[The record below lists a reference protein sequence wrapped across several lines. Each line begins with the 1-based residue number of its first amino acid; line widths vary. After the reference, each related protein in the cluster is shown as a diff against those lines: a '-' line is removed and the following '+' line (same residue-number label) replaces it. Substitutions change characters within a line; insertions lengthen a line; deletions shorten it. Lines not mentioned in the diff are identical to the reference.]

1 MSSSLPC
8 AHFFPERTPGDAHA
22 DISSPARLRNIWAR
36 SKTILKHFNMSGMR
50 NEGNHLDYRVKIAH
64 HLKLFYGKTFKEG
77 SYWYKNPNENE
88 FFRAVFAK
96 AAGKENADDVDA
108 AGIEDIFFKKE
119 NRQTGIDA
127 KALGRYCSERQLK
140 ALFSACPASS
150 EEGDV
155 CIEVPAP
162 ASASL
167 GAPVKSDEE
176 DEEDEEKETP
186 NSGSPVPAVHGE
198 AGTGEPAESDDEGTV
213 AHEADVANLH
223 DLAGEDDLAG
233 KDDAVPAMPAGGDF
247 DDGNFYYSDEKK
259 FKESDDFNLDGF
271 TASQWDDDV
280 PPPYNIFEAGLSQPS
295 QPTNLEPTEQQR
307 DLLEYLMNASRVNEW
322 CVRLS
327 QLKVGAAEGKI
338 ITGWTP
344 TAVDRRAR
352 AMKCFEELERI
363 MREQDQAYD
372 VDFDDSFPVAST
384 TLG

>member
-176 DEEDEEKETP
+176 NEEEEEEEETP
-186 NSGSPVPAVHGE
+186 DSGSPVPAVHGE

-223 DLAGEDDLAG
+223 DLPGDDDDVDV
-233 KDDAVPAMPAGGDF
+233 DDAVPAMPAGGDF
-247 DDGNFYYSDEKK
+247 DDGNFYSDEKK
-259 FKESDDFNLDGF
+259 FKEGDDFNLDVLPSL
-271 TASQWDDDV
+271 SQWDDEPGFDFD
-280 PPPYNIFEAGLSQPS
+280 YAIFEPS
-295 QPTNLEPTEQQR
+295 QPTEPTEQQR
-307 DLLEYLMNASRVNEW
+307 DLMEHLVNVPRVNEW
-322 CVRLS
+322 RVRLS
-327 QLKVGAAEGKI
+327 QLKVDAAEGKI
-338 ITGWTP
+338 ITGWMQP
-344 TAVDRRAR
+344 AVERRAR

-363 MREQDQAYD
+363 MREQEQAYEGEINS
-372 VDFDDSFPVAST
+372 SFPVAPT

>member
-108 AGIEDIFFKKE
+108 AGIDNIFFKKE
-119 NRQTGIDA
+119 NRQMGIDA

-140 ALFSACPASS
+140 ALFAACPASS

-176 DEEDEEKETP
+176 NEEEEEEEETP
-186 NSGSPVPAVHGE
+186 DSGSPVPAVHGE

-223 DLAGEDDLAG
+223 DLPGDDDDVDV
-233 KDDAVPAMPAGGDF
+233 DDAVPAMPAGGDF
-247 DDGNFYYSDEKK
+247 DDGNFYSDEKK
-259 FKESDDFNLDGF
+259 FKEGDDFNLDVLPSL
-271 TASQWDDDV
+271 SQWDDEPGFDFD
-280 PPPYNIFEAGLSQPS
+280 YAIFEPS
-295 QPTNLEPTEQQR
+295 QPTEPTEQQR
-307 DLLEYLMNASRVNEW
+307 DLMEHLVNVPRVNEW
-322 CVRLS
+322 RVRLS
-327 QLKVGAAEGKI
+327 QLKVDAAEGKI
-338 ITGWTP
+338 ITGWMQP
-344 TAVDRRAR
+344 AVERRAR

-363 MREQDQAYD
+363 MREQEQAYEGEINS
-372 VDFDDSFPVAST
+372 SFPVAPT

>member
-223 DLAGEDDLAG
+223 ELAGEDDLAG

-280 PPPYNIFEAGLSQPS
+280 PPLQHLRGRPLAAFAADQP
-295 QPTNLEPTEQQR
+295 
-307 DLLEYLMNASRVNEW
+307 
-322 CVRLS
+322 
-327 QLKVGAAEGKI
+327 
-338 ITGWTP
+338 
-344 TAVDRRAR
+344 
-352 AMKCFEELERI
+352 
-363 MREQDQAYD
+363 
-372 VDFDDSFPVAST
+372 
-384 TLG
+384 

>member
-50 NEGNHLDYRVKIAH
+50 NEGNDKLYREKIAH
-64 HLKLFYGKTFKEG
+64 HLELFYGKTFNQG
-77 SYWYKNPNENE
+77 SYWYTHPNENE

-108 AGIEDIFFKKE
+108 AGIDNIFFKKE
-119 NRQTGIDA
+119 NRQMGIDA

-140 ALFSACPASS
+140 ALFAACPASS

-176 DEEDEEKETP
+176 NEEEEEEEETP
-186 NSGSPVPAVHGE
+186 DSGSPVPAVHGE

-223 DLAGEDDLAG
+223 DLPGDDDDVDV
-233 KDDAVPAMPAGGDF
+233 DDAVPAMPAGGDF
-247 DDGNFYYSDEKK
+247 DDGNFYSDEKK
-259 FKESDDFNLDGF
+259 FKEGDDFNLDVLPSL
-271 TASQWDDDV
+271 SQWDDEPGFDFD
-280 PPPYNIFEAGLSQPS
+280 YAIFEPS
-295 QPTNLEPTEQQR
+295 QPTEPTEQQR
-307 DLLEYLMNASRVNEW
+307 DLMEHLVNVPRVNEW
-322 CVRLS
+322 RLRLS
-327 QLKVGAAEGKI
+327 QLKVDAAEGKI
-338 ITGWTP
+338 ITGWMQP
-344 TAVDRRAR
+344 AVERRAR

-363 MREQDQAYD
+363 MREQEQAYEGEINS
-372 VDFDDSFPVAST
+372 SFPVAPT

>member
-50 NEGNHLDYRVKIAH
+50 NEGNDKLYREKIAH
-64 HLKLFYGKTFKEG
+64 HLALFYGKTFNQG
-77 SYWYKNPNENE
+77 SYWYTHPNENE

-108 AGIEDIFFKKE
+108 AGIDNIFFKKE
-119 NRQTGIDA
+119 NRQMGIDA

-140 ALFSACPASS
+140 ALFAACPASS

-176 DEEDEEKETP
+176 NEEEEEEEETP
-186 NSGSPVPAVHGE
+186 DSGSPVPAVHGE
-198 AGTGEPAESDDEGTV
+198 AGTVEPAESDDEGTV

-223 DLAGEDDLAG
+223 DLPGDDDDVDV
-233 KDDAVPAMPAGGDF
+233 DDAVPAMPAGGDF
-247 DDGNFYYSDEKK
+247 DDGNFYSDEKK
-259 FKESDDFNLDGF
+259 FKEGDDFNLDVLPSL
-271 TASQWDDDV
+271 SQWDDEPGFDFD
-280 PPPYNIFEAGLSQPS
+280 YAIFEPS
-295 QPTNLEPTEQQR
+295 QPTEPTEQQR
-307 DLLEYLMNASRVNEW
+307 DLMEHLVNVPRVNEW
-322 CVRLS
+322 RVRLS
-327 QLKVGAAEGKI
+327 QLKVDAAEGKI
-338 ITGWTP
+338 ITGWMQP
-344 TAVDRRAR
+344 AVERRAR

-363 MREQDQAYD
+363 MREQEQAYEGEINS
-372 VDFDDSFPVAST
+372 SFPVAPT

>member
-1 MSSSLPC
+1 MRPLFSPNE
-8 AHFFPERTPGDAHA
+8 PPGDAHA

-50 NEGNHLDYRVKIAH
+50 NEGNDKLYREKIAH
-64 HLKLFYGKTFKEG
+64 HLELFYGKTFEQG
-77 SYWYKNPNENE
+77 SYWYTHPNENE

-108 AGIEDIFFKKE
+108 AGIDNIFFKKE
-119 NRQTGIDA
+119 NRQMGIDA

-140 ALFSACPASS
+140 ALFAACPASS

-176 DEEDEEKETP
+176 NEEEEEEEETTP
-186 NSGSPVPAVHGE
+186 DSGSPVPAVHGE

-223 DLAGEDDLAG
+223 DLPGDDDDTDV
-233 KDDAVPAMPAGGDF
+233 DDAVPAMPAGGDF
-247 DDGNFYYSDEKK
+247 DDGNFYSDEKK
-259 FKESDDFNLDGF
+259 FKEGDDFNLDVLPSL
-271 TASQWDDDV
+271 SQWDDAPGFDFDFA
-280 PPPYNIFEAGLSQPS
+280 IFEPS
-295 QPTNLEPTEQQR
+295 QPTEPTEQQR
-307 DLLEYLMNASRVNEW
+307 DLMEHLVNVPRVNEW
-322 CVRLS
+322 RVRLS
-327 QLKVGAAEGKI
+327 QLKVDAAEGKI
-338 ITGWTP
+338 ITGWMQP
-344 TAVDRRAR
+344 AVERRAR

-363 MREQDQAYD
+363 MREQEQAYEGEINS
-372 VDFDDSFPVAST
+372 SFPVAPT

>member
-1 MSSSLPC
+1 
-8 AHFFPERTPGDAHA
+8 
-22 DISSPARLRNIWAR
+22 
-36 SKTILKHFNMSGMR
+36 MSGMR
-50 NEGNHLDYRVKIAH
+50 NEGNHLDYRAKIAH

-77 SYWYKNPNENE
+77 SYWYTNPNENE

-176 DEEDEEKETP
+176 DEEKATP

-223 DLAGEDDLAG
+223 DLAGD
-233 KDDAVPAMPAGGDF
+233 DDAVPAMPAGGDF

-259 FKESDDFNLDGF
+259 FKEADDFNLDGF
-271 TASQWDDDV
+271 TASQWDDHV
-280 PPPYNIFEAGLSQPS
+280 PYDIFEAGLSQPS

-307 DLLEYLMNASRVNEW
+307 GLLEYLVNAPRVNEW
-322 CVRLS
+322 RVRLS

-344 TAVDRRAR
+344 TAVERRAR

-372 VDFDDSFPVAST
+372 VDFDDSFPIAST